1 MASSDNFR
9 EQLKAGNLAEA
20 LALALTQATQLK
32 ITTWVASGSEMLE
45 VGQLKPGHRLQTQIN
60 SLEGA
65 IKNEI
70 GDQFLGNGPYR
81 ELLQFHLD
89 QVTQGNVIIQ
99 NNLKSLEKLF
109 EVLVALRQQAGTQ
122 PTLELELPTVE
133 PPPLLP
139 DTISPEV
146 ELLIPPPE
154 VEVENVALVEE
165 VVEVPESAIALD
177 VPPDVIPLETP
188 DVSVREEISPLE
200 EEVLPL
206 EKISTL
212 EEEVLPLEKISTL
225 EEEVSPLEK
234 ISTLEEL
241 SLTEPDEDEDDS
253 VLDLFESLPVSPRPT
268 LDTLDLQTDEEW
280 EDFAEEEPLP
290 ELTTSESDVNEDWG
304 ILELEDFEPSPL
316 SPEPDIEEFKA
327 RLDAEESDKVELELE
342 PNQPIPSLDSL
353 DLESDEDWDD
363 WVVDEPETQDKS
375 SLEGQEDEDWG
386 DLVEDFDPFA
396 ATPPLNG
403 LASDS
408 DLDEDWDNFAVEELE
423 PYSDITEVDSSFA
436 SSDPLADLSPAEST
450 LFQTENPDLHKSEQL
465 QSFTDESLDLSS
477 QLSDESDWSQDE
489 SLNPMDVLFGESES
503 SDKELDL
510 TTPDDNEVQS
520 MEEMLFNEMSFEE
533 FLVEDFDPLSGSEDD
548 WDDNPKSAEQGEP
561 PPPPPPTRFPNRKN

>member
-89 QVTQGNVIIQ
+89 QVTQGNIIIQ

-122 PTLELELPTVE
+122 PTLELELPNVE

-139 DTISPEV
+139 DTISPEI
-146 ELLIPPPE
+146 EFPIPPPE

-165 VVEVPESAIALD
+165 VVEVPESAIALE
-177 VPPDVIPLETP
+177 VPPDVTPLQTQ

-200 EEVLPL
+200 EEVSPL
-206 EKISTL
+206 E
-212 EEEVLPLEKISTL
+212 EISTL

-253 VLDLFESLPVSPRPT
+253 VLDLFESLPVPPRPT

-290 ELTTSESDVNEDWG
+290 ELTTSESDTNEDWG

-327 RLDAEESDKVELELE
+327 QLDAEESDKVELELE

-363 WVVDEPETQDKS
+363 WVVDEPETKDQS

-450 LFQTENPDLHKSEQL
+450 LFQTENLDLDKSEQL

-510 TTPDDNEVQS
+510 TTPDDNEAQS

-533 FLVEDFDPLSGSEDD
+533 FLVEEFDPLAGSEDD
-548 WDDNPKSAEQGEP
+548 WDDNPKSTEQGEP

>member
-122 PTLELELPTVE
+122 PTLELELPNVE

-139 DTISPEV
+139 DTISPEI
-146 ELLIPPPE
+146 EFPIPPPE

-165 VVEVPESAIALD
+165 VVEVPESAIALE
-177 VPPDVIPLETP
+177 VPPDVTPLQTQ

-200 EEVLPL
+200 EEVSPL
-206 EKISTL
+206 E
-212 EEEVLPLEKISTL
+212 EISTL

-290 ELTTSESDVNEDWG
+290 ELTTSESDTNEDWG

-327 RLDAEESDKVELELE
+327 QLDAEESDKVELELE

-363 WVVDEPETQDKS
+363 WVVDEPETKDQS

-510 TTPDDNEVQS
+510 TTPDDNEAQS

-533 FLVEDFDPLSGSEDD
+533 FLVEEFDPLAGSEDD
-548 WDDNPKSAEQGEP
+548 WDDNPKSTEQGEP